1 MSRVHASG
9 VVRTGGMAGGT
20 VGENTRSTGAAMRD
34 KNIRPM
40 PNISIGNVD
49 TLPAGQEAYANMTGT
64 ALNPVLNL
72 GIPQGDKGD
81 TGDQGPRGPQGVP
94 GAKGD
99 KGDKGDTGARGF
111 QGPQGPQGPKGDP
124 GENGTETFIATYG
137 ETTYEEVVAAKEA
150 GYLVYCQRNNA
161 ILPLTALLRTMAV
174 FGGMVNFSTSAV
186 YRLYSNSNWEV
197 VTNSLVTSVSNTSTD
212 DDYPSAKLLYDTAQG
227 LVPKETIGTSLAGG
241 TSSSI
246 DHSGGTLGETFD
258 GPTGTLLSP
267 NNKRLKVE
275 KSNTGLSIQY
285 GGVSGDLFTPSSG
298 AELDAAGWEISQYLD
313 ISDENG
319 DVRISMQTHP
329 AGGDTIIT
337 LIPASSGH
345 AYLQGLS
352 TPLQSGDAANK
363 GYVDGIVGN
372 IETLLAAI

>member
-9 VVRTGGMAGGT
+9 VVRTGGMTGGT

-81 TGDQGPRGPQGVP
+81 TGEQGPRGPQGVP

-99 KGDKGDTGARGF
+99 KGDKGDTGEKGL

-124 GENGTETFIATYG
+124 GENGAETFIATYG

-150 GYLVYCQRNNA
+150 GYLVYCQRNAA
-161 ILPLTALLRTMAV
+161 ILPLTALLQTMAV
-174 FGGMVNFSTSAV
+174 FGGTVNFSTSAV

-227 LVPKETIGTSLAGG
+227 LV
-241 TSSSI
+241 
-246 DHSGGTLGETFD
+246 
-258 GPTGTLLSP
+258 
-267 NNKRLKVE
+267 
-275 KSNTGLSIQY
+275 Q
-285 GGVSGDLFTPSSG
+285 
-298 AELDAAGWEISQYLD
+298 
-313 ISDENG
+313 
-319 DVRISMQTHP
+319 
-329 AGGDTIIT
+329 
-337 LIPASSGH
+337 
-345 AYLQGLS
+345 
-352 TPLQSGDAANK
+352 
-363 GYVDGIVGN
+363 YVDDIVGD